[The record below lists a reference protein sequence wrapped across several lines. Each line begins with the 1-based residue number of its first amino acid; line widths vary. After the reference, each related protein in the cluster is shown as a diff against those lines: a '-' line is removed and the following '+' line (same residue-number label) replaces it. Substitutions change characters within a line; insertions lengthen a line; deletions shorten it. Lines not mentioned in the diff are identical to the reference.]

1 MKHHGGNR
9 RKRAIRDRKAWRPN
23 EVDQLRY
30 DHRRRQRDDK
40 PWERYQ
46 GENDDLTPPEG

>member
-9 RKRAIRDRKAWRPN
+9 RRKALRERKAWRPN

-30 DHRRRQRDDK
+30 DPRKNQRADQWGRYGDQERDD
-40 PWERYQ
+40 ERR
-46 GENDDLTPPEG
+46 P